1 MNYLHSIV
9 DFVLHLDKYLGS
21 VILHYHEWT
30 YILLF
35 TIIFCETGLVVTPF
49 LPGDS
54 LLFVAGSLATSDGL
68 NPTLLYFLLLI
79 GAILGNTVNYFIG
92 RYLSEKILSQGKI
105 RFIKSEYLDRT
116 QSYYQRYGGWTLI
129 IARFLPIVRTFAPFM
144 AGVGKMNYMK
154 FMVYNVV
161 GAFLWISFF
170 YLGGYLFGNLPIVRE
185 NFSLVVLIILVVSIV
200 PLVAHFVRGYFKKVA
215 VK

>member
-1 MNYLHSIV
+1 
-9 DFVLHLDKYLGS
+9 
-21 VILHYHEWT
+21 
-30 YILLF
+30 
-35 TIIFCETGLVVTPF
+35 
-49 LPGDS
+49 
-54 LLFVAGSLATSDGL
+54 
-68 NPTLLYFLLLI
+68 
-79 GAILGNTVNYFIG
+79 
-92 RYLSEKILSQGKI
+92 
-105 RFIKSEYLDRT
+105 
-116 QSYYQRYGGWTLI
+116 
-129 IARFLPIVRTFAPFM
+129 M

>member
-21 VILHYHEWT
+21 VLLHYHEWT
-30 YILLF
+30 DILLL